1 MLFARKLGL
10 ILGVAIGSLSAA
22 CGPQTVTPD
31 ASGDSG
37 GDGSGSDAA
46 TDAPADA
53 TPGDGSCEAS
63 PAIIHSFNPGT
74 LYVRAGATVPL
85 QLRLRRDPRLCPMHF
100 TVTSMNDAVA
110 RPMAAEMTFPMNTG
124 AMDIQ
129 VTAGTTPGRTK
140 IRVRQSDPITSPG
153 EAEVDVVVLAADRP
167 ACPAGTTA
175 NGMLRP
181 GARVGGTAGSP
192 LANASISA
200 PMTAT
205 TIPATPV
212 TVGCAADQVPMGF
225 EAIGPAVSFG
235 PSLRKFAREIPITLP
250 VNPALVRPRYELQI
264 EVSYTAPG
272 LRGARV
278 VPVANLRFTPDG
290 SAITF
295 DTPRMGTYQAV
306 IRQNLGARTVRRRF
320 TYRAIMGVSMGAI
333 GTSVLG
339 TRYAD
344 KFDYIG
350 PMGGPADWAW
360 FGQYFRDFHLGG
372 FCTEDERMRMGAAC
386 DRASMDRTP
395 TPDDLWA
402 VDQTFEFWNYP
413 DGRGGQGGTFHR
425 ESYSNI
431 FRDLSRMFGNAVVQT
446 SANSPLPLGVPASEF
461 MRTDA
466 QRCMT
471 PVRVGDPMSAN
482 DRYYDDEYN
491 PDGRYPVI
499 TFCDGNRTSE
509 HAGEWAGGQGT
520 QPFWLTL
527 AVDRNGN
534 GVRDF
539 GEPVI
544 RNFTEPFSDFG
555 TDGVAS
561 AMEPG
566 YNADTNP
573 DPAGDDY
580 DRQFNPGGT
589 ERNYVRD
596 EGEPYRD
603 VGLDGVACPMGRTC
617 PYDQGEGNGRFDTT
631 SGVARFIERNP
642 RSALARL
649 SATDASRL
657 GVWADGGTRDLF
669 NFGTVANHF
678 VGATAQ
684 TGQGLH
690 YYNNFLSLDPQ
701 RPIAANNDTGFEFLE
716 VDWERLPRHA
726 IMRYG
731 FEDATEQMLRDGD
744 GGHVGTVEQ
753 ITSRLYSGIWR
764 LQANWPR
771 LNRAP
776 SPVMNT
782 VDDAGRCANG
792 YSCTFDF
799 TSMRTGRT
807 TPLGISLPPGY
818 HRPENAGERYP
829 VIFLLHGYGMDAAS
843 LVAAGVLTR
852 NYMGSAEYA
861 SWQRPG
867 KVILVFP
874 DGRCRGSDNCI
885 RGTFYTDSPFSD
897 TAQMEQNFLDIYE
910 FVERNFRVR
919 MPEEVD
925 VTE

>member
-10 ILGVAIGSLSAA
+10 ILGVAVVGSASAA
-22 CGPQTVTPD
+22 CGPQSVTPD
-31 ASGDSG
+31 GG
-37 GDGSGSDAA
+37 GDANV
-46 TDAPADA
+46 TDVGADA
-53 TPGDGSCEAS
+53 SDSAPPTEGGCAAS
-63 PAIIHSFNPGT
+63 PAVIHSFNPGV
-74 LYVRAGATVPL
+74 LYVRTGATVPL
-85 QLRLRRDPRLCPMHF
+85 QLRLRRDPRLCPMTF
-100 TVTSMNDAVA
+100 AVTSMDEAVA
-110 RPMAAEMTFPMNTG
+110 RPMANTLTYPLSVG
-124 AMDIQ
+124 ALDIQ
-129 VTAGTTPGRTK
+129 VTAGMTPGRTK
-140 IRVRQSDPITSPG
+140 IRVRQTDTTSSVV
-153 EAEVDVVVLAADRP
+153 ESEVDVIVLAPDRP
-167 ACPAGTTA
+167 TCPAGMSA
-175 NGMLRP
+175 NGMLRAGGRVA
-181 GARVGGTAGSP
+181 GAAGSP

-200 PMTAT
+200 PTTAT

-212 TVGCAADQVPMGF
+212 TVACAADQVPTGF

-235 PSLRKFAREIPITLP
+235 PSLRKFSREIPVTLP
-250 VNPALVRPRYELQI
+250 INAVLVRPRYELQV

-278 VPVANLRFTPDG
+278 VPVANLRFAQNGT
-290 SAITF
+290 AITF

-306 IRQNLGARTVRRRF
+306 IRQNLGGRTVRRRF

-350 PMGGPADWAW
+350 PLGGPADWSW

-372 FCTEDERMRMGAAC
+372 FCTEEERMRLGAAC
-386 DRASMDRTP
+386 DRASTDRTP
-395 TPDDLWA
+395 VPDDLWA
-402 VDQTFEFWNYP
+402 VDQTFEYWNYP

-431 FRDLSRMFGNAVVQT
+431 FRDLTKMFGNAVLQT
-446 SANSPLPLGVPASEF
+446 PMGSPLPLGVPASEAR
-461 MRTDA
+461 RTDA

-471 PVRVGDPMSAN
+471 PVRVGDPMN
-482 DRYYDDEYN
+482 PDDRYYDDEYN

-499 TFCDGNRTSE
+499 SFCDGNRTPM
-509 HAGEWAGGQGT
+509 HAGEWAGGQGN

-527 AVDRNGN
+527 AVDRNNN

-603 VGLDGVACPMGRTC
+603 VGLDGMPCPMGRMC

-631 SGVARFIERNP
+631 AGVARFTERNP
-642 RSALARL
+642 RAALARL
-649 SATDASRL
+649 SPSEASRL
-657 GVWADGGTRDLF
+657 AVWADGGTRDLF

-701 RPIAANNDTGFEFLE
+701 RPIAATNDTGFEFLD

-731 FEDATEQMLRDGD
+731 FEDANEQALRDGD
-744 GGHVGTVEQ
+744 GGHVGTVDQ

-776 SPVMNT
+776 SVVMNT
-782 VDDAGRCANG
+782 TDDAGRCATG

-807 TPLGISLPPGY
+807 TPLGVSLPPGY

-829 VIFLLHGYGMDAAS
+829 VIFLLHGYGMDAQS

-852 NYMGSAEYA
+852 NFMGSAEYA

-910 FVERNFRVR
+910 FIERNYRVR
-919 MPEEVD
+919 MPEEVE